1 MNERELDYSVYTKVM
16 GLVDW
21 ETDKTYWEK
30 DAIPHYSTDIA
41 AAWQVVEKFQSSG
54 EYEIVMRFLTTW
66 IVSIFGLGGNLTDV
80 QVQGDTA
87 PLAICLAALR
97 AVGAIAAEDEDY
109 GGHA

>member
-1 MNERELDYSVYTKVM
+1 MDERELDYSVYTKVM

-41 AAWQVVEKFQSSG
+41 AAWLVVEKMNNPRVAIESSENEKYG
-54 EYEIVMRFLTTW
+54 KWFVM
-66 IVSIFGLGGNLTDV
+66 FGDDLENGAFA
-80 QVQGDTA
+80 DTA

-97 AVGAIAAEDEDY
+97 TVGAIAAEEVSNE
-109 GGHA
+109 